1 MAIDMVVEEV
11 ADNLEEAAQ
20 ATRKLSALPLGY
32 ILVGAAVGLGVG
44 LYLGRKWG
52 KEKIRAEAFKE
63 SEEEIAKIREHY
75 QQKVVAA
82 TPKPSVEVVIEERGY
97 DRPLKPPVPNVV
109 EPEIVRA
116 DTLKDDEDEKP
127 LWNYEKE
134 LQHRLAN
141 PDDPYVIH
149 QEEYMARE
157 TGYRQV
163 NYTYYSLDDVLVG
176 EDEEHPL
183 PHADII
189 VGVNNLQFGHGTD
202 DDDVVF
208 VRNNE
213 YQLEMEICRLNK
225 SFEEEILGIEN
236 SEDDESDDDDGL

>member
-1 MAIDMVVEEV
+1 
-11 ADNLEEAAQ
+11 
-20 ATRKLSALPLGY
+20 
-32 ILVGAAVGLGVG
+32 
-44 LYLGRKWG
+44 
-52 KEKIRAEAFKE
+52 
-63 SEEEIAKIREHY
+63 
-75 QQKVVAA
+75 
-82 TPKPSVEVVIEERGY
+82 
-97 DRPLKPPVPNVV
+97 
-109 EPEIVRA
+109 
-116 DTLKDDEDEKP
+116 
-127 LWNYEKE
+127 
-134 LQHRLAN
+134 
-141 PDDPYVIH
+141 
-149 QEEYMARE
+149 MARE